1 MTQETISRFEVD
13 GIQYVHPFYRK
24 DYDDRADSFFNV
36 IPMFELLSQDNG
48 SEMKWYGPPT
58 TKGLMDD

>member
-1 MTQETISRFEVD
+1 MAQETINCRFEVD
-13 GIQYVHPFYRK
+13 GIQYVHPFYRES
-24 DYDDRADSFFNV
+24 ADSFFNV

-48 SEMKWYGPPT
+48 SEMKWFGTPT